1 MHYAGIDY
9 HKRYSVVIIQNEQG
23 QIVQERRVDP
33 AYPEGFQRLF
43 RECPEPVSVV
53 YESTVNCSWRYEI
66 LQPLKRISGSSGF
79 SLAWKPTSCGR
90 GQRRR
95 LCRKTLDVLLQRW
108 SCFRDLEKGVAHE
121 SISEIITCDLALPVP
136 SGVGAEISLS
146 GSGRASG

>member
-1 MHYAGIDY
+1 MHYAGSDY

-33 AYPEGFQRLF
+33 AYPEGFRRLF

-79 SLAWKPTSCGR
+79 SVL
-90 GQRRR
+90 R
-95 LCRKTLDVLLQRW
+95 LFLGTLSPKIKKREEAVQGKADR
-108 SCFRDLEKGVAHE
+108 
-121 SISEIITCDLALPVP
+121 ALP
-136 SGVGAEISLS
+136 AA
-146 GSGRASG
+146 RHFWT